1 MSYYVTHENSVL
13 NINNA
18 HLKVS
23 GNVQTDV
30 MKLGAIEFAPPESD
44 VPGTVNFTNV
54 TTGVTTTSNLNVGGT
69 LMLGSVELV
78 ASTSALEQT
87 VNLGNTTSNTVQFT
101 NATTG
106 FVTTANVGVGTVSPL
121 VTLDTHGTM
130 RSSAPYPRFDF
141 YTTTNRS
148 TNAWGNSTDNAGD
161 YRIYSNGDASD
172 GTKRS
177 LNFDYGQ
184 NSTHATRMTIN
195 ANGNVGIN
203 TSSPA
208 SGLHVRNSGG
218 ADVPS
223 SIIIQ
228 PASTQYGRGH
238 AKIEAYPDATV
249 GAGTGLKFYTRE
261 DSGADFDP
269 ASLVAARMTI
279 ANDGLVGIGTEHPSR
294 LFHVHKNLPT
304 TSHHIMARI
313 GGDTSSYNTLVFGS
327 KEGRPHIGGHRGDIG
342 AWADLSLQD
351 DKLIIS
357 QGGNV
362 NVNGTLQIQGFN
374 AKRVLIG
381 YQRFTTT
388 SSSHSGS
395 SHSSWLDRWTVNY
408 TRKHPSSRI
417 YAKGFIA
424 VGQALGGTNNVS
436 YRETYARFKVTQHNG
451 STSTGDSVRGWQRID
466 NSFHEYQRHVHIDV
480 NEGLFAG
487 TGANQY
493 LTFTVQTYAGA
504 GTGHQTATGI
514 NIWTGRS
521 FIEVYET
528 MVA

>member
-30 MKLGAIEFAPPESD
+30 LKLGAMEFAPPASD

-69 LMLGSVELV
+69 LQLGTVEVV
-78 ASTSALEQT
+78 ATTHTLENT
-87 VNLGNTTSNTVQFT
+87 TALGNTTSNTIQFT

-106 FVTTANVGVGTVSPL
+106 IVATGNVEVGKELTVTGNVEVGKELTVTGNATVS
-121 VTLDTHGTM
+121 
-130 RSSAPYPRFDF
+130 
-141 YTTTNRS
+141 
-148 TNAWGNSTDNAGD
+148 
-161 YRIYSNGDASD
+161 SNLTVSD
-172 GTKRS
+172 GK
-177 LNFDYGQ
+177 
-184 NSTHATRMTIN
+184 
-195 ANGNVGIN
+195 VGIN
-203 TSSPA
+203 TPSPA
-208 SGLHVRNSGG
+208 SGLHVRNPGG

-223 SIIIQ
+223 SIVIQ

-238 AKIEAYPDATV
+238 TKIEAYPDATV
-249 GAGTGLKFYTRE
+249 GAGAGLKFYTRV
-261 DSGADFDP
+261 DSGSDFDP

-279 ANDGLVGIGTEHPSR
+279 GNDGFVGIGTEDPSR
-294 LFHVHKNLPT
+294 LFHVHKNLPS
-304 TSHHIMARI
+304 TSHHVMARI
-313 GGDTSSYNTLVFGS
+313 GGDTASYNTLVFGS
-327 KEGRPHIGGHRGDIG
+327 KEGRPHIGGHRGDFG
-342 AWADLSLQD
+342 TWADLSLQD

-388 SSSHSGS
+388 SSSHSSG
-395 SHSSWLDRWTVNY
+395 SHSSWQDRWTVNY
-408 TRKHPSSRI
+408 TRKHASSRI

-424 VGQALGGTNNVS
+424 VGQALGGNNNTS

-480 NEGLFAG
+480 TEGVFNG
-487 TGANQY
+487 TAANQY

-504 GTGHQTATGI
+504 ASGNQGATGI